1 MRITAVESTTIAT
14 VGYDDALELLKVE
27 FRSHAIY
34 EYFGVPAS
42 VHDALLGAQSKGG
55 FFNRVIRRGFRY
67 CRVSGL
73 DQQGGGGVAAGGGP
87 R

>member
-14 VGYDDALELLKVE
+14 VAYDEGLELLKVE

-55 FFNRVIRRGFRY
+55 YFNRVIRRGFRY
-67 CRVSGL
+67 CRVSGV
-73 DQQGGGGVAAGGGP
+73 DQQGLSGVAASVIP